1 MNLEVIENRLLGLDD
16 EIHHILQYIH
26 NQKGSDIGNDI
37 TSDIEDYENL
47 PPAPYAENDADIMKN
62 LQIDFTPENIKEF
75 KDTGYE
81 LKKKYLQ
88 KGYKGKLG
96 GL

>member
-16 EIHHILQYIH
+16 EIHQILQYIH

-47 PPAPYAENDADIMKN
+47 KTLISRH
-62 LQIDFTPENIKEF
+62 
-75 KDTGYE
+75 
-81 LKKKYLQ
+81 LKKPLDPTSELRKLRDKQYLV
-88 KGYKGKLG
+88 
-96 GL
+96 